1 MTFGTLRHVT
11 SPTALR
17 RSMLALAAVFGSFL
31 LAPATAQAHT
41 DFDYSLP
48 ADGASVGEP
57 VEEITVAFTLP
68 VTLVRDGFAVLD
80 PQNNEL
86 APVALTDD
94 DTVFRLQFDPP
105 LTGGTVAVKYE
116 VRAEDG
122 HVLTGNF
129 VFVVEA
135 PIQTTMP
142 PTTAAPI
149 ATSAPTAAQATT
161 TSTTVVPTSAP
172 VADAEPAVDAAATPV
187 ADLDDDNGGS
197 GPWVFIAVGAAV
209 VLGAGGF
216 LLVRSRTSRET

>member
-135 PIQTTMP
+135 PIQTT
-142 PTTAAPI
+142 
-149 ATSAPTAAQATT
+149 
-161 TSTTVVPTSAP
+161 VVPTSAP
-172 VADAEPAVDAAATPV
+172 EADAEPAVDPAATPV
-187 ADLDDDNGGS
+187 GDPDDDNGGS

>member
-135 PIQTTMP
+135 PIQTT
-142 PTTAAPI
+142 
-149 ATSAPTAAQATT
+149 
-161 TSTTVVPTSAP
+161 STTVVPTSAP

>member
-105 LTGGTVAVKYE
+105 LTVGTVAVKYE

-135 PIQTTMP
+135 PFQ
-142 PTTAAPI
+142 
-149 ATSAPTAAQATT
+149 
-161 TSTTVVPTSAP
+161 TTVVPTSAP
-172 VADAEPAVDAAATPV
+172 EADAEPAVDAAATPV
-187 ADLDDDNGGS
+187 ADPDDDNGGS

>member
-68 VTLVRDGFAVLD
+68 VTLVRDGFAALD

-135 PIQTTMP
+135 PIQ
-142 PTTAAPI
+142 
-149 ATSAPTAAQATT
+149 T